1 MDNQRDLMYLRMEV
15 QNIMHRLITAKADEI
30 MPVIDLNTGE
40 IRYPILDAIGL
51 NSVDSQILESM
62 TQVGILDKS
71 LHDKLLAC
79 PEHSD
84 TLAVSLRLYCPKCKS
99 FDIIRMN
106 LVEHRL
112 CGFIATKEVFENNKF
127 VCPSCKAQIR
137 DPAKDVSFP
146 GMWYECKACK
156 GKFDSPTTML
166 RCRHHNHDFTINESK
181 KIDVYLYKLNK
192 EAEKE
197 FYDNYILV
205 APLRKLLEP
214 AGFKVEAA
222 ISVKGKSGVSHKT
235 TLYAH
240 TNDVN
245 IMIDAKTA
253 ESEVPDQFLIA
264 MFAKVV
270 DVSPKLAF
278 FVAMPGVSENTKV
291 LARNYGILVIEGK
304 TLSDIINGIV
314 ENLKAKLNL
323 EINDQSKITAE

>member
-1 MDNQRDLMYLRMEV
+1 
-15 QNIMHRLITAKADEI
+15 MHRLITAKADEI
-30 MPVIDLNTGE
+30 MPVIDLNSGE

-51 NSVDSQILESM
+51 DSIDTQILESM
-62 TQVGILDKS
+62 TQVGILDRS
-71 LHDKLLAC
+71 LHDKLMAC

-84 TLAVSLRLYCPKCKS
+84 TLAISLRLYCPKCKS

-127 VCPSCKAQIR
+127 VCPSCKGQIR
-137 DPAKDVSFP
+137 DASKDVSFP
-146 GMWYECKACK
+146 GMWHECNACK
-156 GKFDSPTTML
+156 GKFDSPTIML

-181 KIDVYLYKLNK
+181 KIDVYYYKVSK

-214 AGFKVEAA
+214 VGFKVEAA
-222 ISVKGKSGVSHKT
+222 ISVKGKSGVSHKA

-240 TNDVN
+240 KSGVD

-270 DVSPKLAF
+270 DIGPKLAF

-291 LARNYGILVIEGK
+291 LARNYGITVVEGRS
-304 TLSDIINGIV
+304 LPDIINGIV
-314 ENLKAKLNL
+314 ENLKTKLNL
-323 EINDQSKITAE
+323 ENNEHIKSVTQSLSSSSSSV

>member
-1 MDNQRDLMYLRMEV
+1 MYLKTEV
-15 QNIMHRLITAKADEI
+15 QNIMHRLMIAKTVEI
-30 MPVIDLNTGE
+30 VPAIDLNSGE
-40 IRYPILDAIGL
+40 IRYPVLDAIGL
-51 NSVDSQILESM
+51 DSVDNNILESM
-62 TQVGILDKS
+62 TQVGILEKS
-71 LHDKLLAC
+71 IYDKLLAC
-79 PEHSD
+79 PSHSD

-112 CGFIATKEVFENNKF
+112 CGFIANKEVFENNKF
-127 VCPSCKAQIR
+127 VCPSCKGQIR
-137 DPAKDVSFP
+137 DASKDVSFP
-146 GMWYECKACK
+146 GMWHECNACK
-156 GKFDSPTTML
+156 GKFDSPTIMM

-181 KIDVYLYKLNK
+181 KIDVYYYKVSK

-205 APLRKLLEP
+205 APLKKLLEP
-214 AGFKVEAA
+214 VGFKVEAA
-222 ISVKGKSGVSHKT
+222 VSVKGKSGVSHKA

-240 TNDVN
+240 KSDMN

-270 DVSPKLAF
+270 DISPKLAF

-291 LARNYGILVIEGK
+291 LARNYGITVVEGK
-304 TLSDIINGIV
+304 TLPDIINGIT

-323 EINDQSKITAE
+323 KISEQIVSQ